1 MSLTGEALGAVG
13 GRRFLDELGAVVP
26 PPVDPSD
33 GLAAEVAAS
42 LAAAALL
49 ALLSEFRTRGMEI

>member
-1 MSLTGEALGAVG
+1 MPL
-13 GRRFLDELGAVVP
+13 
-26 PPVDPSD
+26 PVDPSD

-49 ALLSEFRTRGMEI
+49 ALLSEFRTRGMEM

>member
-1 MSLTGEALGAVG
+1 
-13 GRRFLDELGAVVP
+13 VVP

-49 ALLSEFRTRGMEI
+49 ALLSEFRTRGMEM